1 MEYIIPEETTLEE
14 HLQICDPIFVD
25 FIKYLLE
32 INPVRR
38 PTVREALKHPW
49 LSHKYQT

>member
-14 HLQICDPIFVD
+14 QLQISDPVFID
-25 FIKYLLE
+25 FIKNLLE
-32 INPVRR
+32 INPARR

-49 LSHKYQT
+49 LSQTYET